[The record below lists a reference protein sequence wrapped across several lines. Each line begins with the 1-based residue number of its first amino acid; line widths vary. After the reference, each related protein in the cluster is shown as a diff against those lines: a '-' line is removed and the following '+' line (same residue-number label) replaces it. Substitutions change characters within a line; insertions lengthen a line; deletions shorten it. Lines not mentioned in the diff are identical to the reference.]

1 MEWLF
6 QFFKHIAENY
16 GIAFAVGFLVIV
28 LIIFGLYFVV
38 KTFPDVIK
46 EYIQNKLLED
56 SEAHKKGNAK
66 RKNISP
72 EIQRILSE
80 LLEDTNGNRA
90 LLFEFSNGT
99 SNLAGLPFLFINA
112 TSESLTLNTSSV
124 AHLYQRIN
132 VSLFAN
138 FIAELEDKSYF
149 YAEDVEDIKEKYPF
163 IYNFMKPNSVKSML
177 FYVIYGVDDTLGF
190 IVLTSTVE
198 SFTRKDTLPKIAEKA
213 QMISSLLNLEDLEE
227 KIK

>member
-1 MEWLF
+1 M
-6 QFFKHIAENY
+6 
-16 GIAFAVGFLVIV
+16 
-28 LIIFGLYFVV
+28 
-38 KTFPDVIK
+38 
-46 EYIQNKLLED
+46 
-56 SEAHKKGNAK
+56 
-66 RKNISP
+66 
-72 EIQRILSE
+72 
-80 LLEDTNGNRA
+80 
-90 LLFEFSNGT
+90 
-99 SNLAGLPFLFINA
+99 AGLPFLFINA